1 MSRVWDIIMSKSSRY
16 TNKIKRRKDRL
27 TQQAEIVKR
36 EISKYNQLFQSG
48 LEEMTDEMNAYTDM
62 ASDISM
68 VLNRMRRSDVKGV
81 ILDA

>member
-1 MSRVWDIIMSKSSRY
+1 MSRIWNIIMSKSSRY

-68 VLNRMRRSDVKGV
+68 VLTRMRRSDVKGV